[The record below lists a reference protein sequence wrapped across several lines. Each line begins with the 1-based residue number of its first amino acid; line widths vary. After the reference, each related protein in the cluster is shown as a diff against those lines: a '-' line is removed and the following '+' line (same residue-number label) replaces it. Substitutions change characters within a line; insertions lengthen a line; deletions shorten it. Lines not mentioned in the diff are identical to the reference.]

1 MDKILESHD
10 LRKEF
15 KGFVLDNISFS
26 LSRGF
31 IMGFIGPNGAG
42 KTTTI
47 KLIMNLLHRDGGEI
61 KVFGLD
67 LLGHEKEI
75 KERIGFVYDEIF
87 YYESLTAGEIGFLM
101 PRFYRSWDRD
111 AFRRY
116 LNDFSLPHKK
126 KIKEFSR
133 GMKMKLSLA
142 VALSHHA
149 ELVIMDEPT
158 AGLDP
163 VFRNELLE
171 ILSGYIQDEKK
182 SVLFSSHITSDLER
196 IADYVTFINRG
207 KIVFSE
213 NKDDVQHRYSVV
225 QGPKADL
232 TPDLESRLIGLNR
245 AGFGFDGLC
254 EDVDEIRQQLSG
266 QSIVENA
273 SLDQIMIYF
282 ARDGRND
289 NQGGVL

>member
-1 MDKILESHD
+1 MDKSLESHD

-47 KLIMNLLHRDGGEI
+47 KLIMNLLHRDGGEV

-133 GMKMKLSLA
+133 GMKMKFSLA

-149 ELVIMDEPT
+149 ELILLDEPT
-158 AGLDP
+158 SGLDP
-163 VFRNELLE
+163 VFRQELLG
-171 ILSGYIQDEKK
+171 ILADFIHNGDKA
-182 SVLFSSHITSDLER
+182 VLFSSHITSDLEK
-196 IADYVTFINRG
+196 IADFVTFIDRG
-207 KIVFSE
+207 KIIFSE
-213 NKDDVQHRYSVV
+213 NKDDVLQRYSVV
-225 QGPKADL
+225 QGPKTDL
-232 TPDLESRLIGLNR
+232 KPDLENRLLGLHR
-245 AGFGFDGLC
+245 GAFGFEGLC
-254 EDVDEIRQQLSG
+254 TDIASIRALLSN
-266 QSIVENA
+266 QCIVEKAN
-273 SLDQIMIYF
+273 LDQIMVFF
-282 ARDGRND
+282 ARRGEMK
-289 NQGGVL
+289 G